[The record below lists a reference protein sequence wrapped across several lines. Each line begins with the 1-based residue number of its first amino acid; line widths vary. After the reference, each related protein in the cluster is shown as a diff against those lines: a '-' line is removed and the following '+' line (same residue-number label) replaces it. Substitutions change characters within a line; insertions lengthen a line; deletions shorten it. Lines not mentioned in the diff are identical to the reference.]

1 MKKQAFGVIDLLI
14 GLLIMSAVF
23 LISAN
28 AFKDISTIKINSSN
42 EAKSVQEHVNETVNE
57 IETMRQQTLDI
68 EQQTLRNE
76 Y

>member
-28 AFKDISTIKINSSN
+28 AFKNISTIKNNSSN
-42 EAKSVQEHVNETVNE
+42 EAKSVQEHVDETVNE
-57 IETMRQQTLDI
+57 IEIMRQQTLDI
-68 EQQTLRNE
+68 EQQILRNE

>member
-1 MKKQAFGVIDLLI
+1 MKKQAFGAIDLLI

-23 LISAN
+23 LISTN
-28 AFKDISTIKINSSN
+28 AFKGVSTIQINSSK
-42 EAKSVQEHVNETVNE
+42 EIKSVQEHVDETVNE
-57 IETMRQQTLDI
+57 IENMRQQTLEI

>member
-1 MKKQAFGVIDLLI
+1 MKKQAFGAIDLLI

-28 AFKDISTIKINSSN
+28 AFKNISTIKINSSN
-42 EAKSVQEHVNETVNE
+42 EAKSVQEHVDETVNE
-57 IETMRQQTLDI
+57 IETMRQQTLEI
-68 EQQTLRNE
+68 EQQTLKNE

>member
-42 EAKSVQEHVNETVNE
+42 EAKSVQEHVDETVNE